1 MNLISLLAILST
13 CLVHVFGLFED
24 QAGRFD
30 WKQKYVGEATNI
42 GYYSTSKMSV
52 LVVATKSHVVA
63 GLDADNGV
71 IRWRHVFERDDTGHI
86 WDLHVSQVSKH
97 SASVSGHDQLWVR
110 VWDSMS
116 GVLVVEHLVRPDRV
130 PDLVSIYSNNLVTV
144 FYDGSEME
152 VVTYSYDNKK
162 ISESGRIVT
171 KTPVQ
176 VGNVGGA
183 VCQATD
189 NDVMMLVCANDK
201 GLHTLDISKGKSA
214 SWSSHA
220 LTGVKSESLTV
231 TEALAD
237 VELAG
242 GVRATLDVVQG
253 KIDKQ
258 EAGVTNRV
266 SITGCKTGVLSQ
278 ECESEGRAADGSSY
292 CDQFSQKINS
302 EFFVHHLSEYRGRVV
317 SARSVCEDG
326 DMIQVVLVMEDAAM
340 ISLTQTGSH
349 MFTREE
355 GLASLELVQMVGM
368 GTDNSRDEFDIHRI
382 AYPGNFLDPQVL
394 VQNFVSRIKR
404 HVSQL
409 QSFMLSIT
417 DLRLRD
423 KTQVTTGD
431 KFGLRKVVVGV
442 TGQGKMYG
450 LESRKGTILWQR
462 MVSGPGKSL
471 LIQRDGRSDINDAQA
486 MLVYRHHRSTFFTLV
501 FNPITGKILSDEP
514 CQLELDQALLLPET
528 HADLPR
534 PVLLVGRDNSAAV
547 IPALATNT
555 LLEEMPR
562 LFVMTE
568 RSGVLTGNMVTVKES
583 SVRLV
588 PMWTMNT
595 AGDNIVAVRSRHGD
609 EVVHSAGRVL
619 ADRYVVTIS

>member
-97 SASVSGHDQLWVR
+97 SVSVSGHDQLWVR
-110 VWDSMS
+110 VWDSVS

-130 PDLVSIYSNNLVTV
+130 PDLVSIYYNTLVTV

-162 ISESGRIVT
+162 ISESGRFVT

-176 VGNVGGA
+176 VGKVGGA

-231 TEALAD
+231 TDALAD

-253 KIDKQ
+253 KIVKQ

-266 SITGCKTGVLSQ
+266 SITGCKTGVITQ

-292 CDQFSQKINS
+292 CDQFSQKINA

-317 SARSVCEDG
+317 SAR
-326 DMIQVVLVMEDAAM
+326 
-340 ISLTQTGSH
+340 
-349 MFTREE
+349 
-355 GLASLELVQMVGM
+355 
-368 GTDNSRDEFDIHRI
+368 
-382 AYPGNFLDPQVL
+382 
-394 VQNFVSRIKR
+394 
-404 HVSQL
+404 
-409 QSFMLSIT
+409 
-417 DLRLRD
+417 
-423 KTQVTTGD
+423 
-431 KFGLRKVVVGV
+431 
-442 TGQGKMYG
+442 
-450 LESRKGTILWQR
+450 
-462 MVSGPGKSL
+462 
-471 LIQRDGRSDINDAQA
+471 
-486 MLVYRHHRSTFFTLV
+486 
-501 FNPITGKILSDEP
+501 
-514 CQLELDQALLLPET
+514 
-528 HADLPR
+528 
-534 PVLLVGRDNSAAV
+534 
-547 IPALATNT
+547 
-555 LLEEMPR
+555 
-562 LFVMTE
+562 
-568 RSGVLTGNMVTVKES
+568 
-583 SVRLV
+583 
-588 PMWTMNT
+588 
-595 AGDNIVAVRSRHGD
+595 
-609 EVVHSAGRVL
+609 
-619 ADRYVVTIS
+619 